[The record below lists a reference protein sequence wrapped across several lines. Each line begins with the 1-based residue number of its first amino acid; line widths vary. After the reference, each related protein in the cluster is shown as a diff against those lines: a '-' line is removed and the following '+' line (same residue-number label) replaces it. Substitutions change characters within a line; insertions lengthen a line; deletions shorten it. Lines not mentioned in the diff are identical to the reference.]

1 MLIVMEWDWLNDHL
15 RAVLN
20 TLYYTPMGEFMRTST
35 WAWPLFESLHF
46 MGMSLLAGTIVM
58 FDLRLLGFARAVPVR
73 AMHRLIPV
81 GIFGF
86 ILNLSTGICFICATP
101 DQYLFNA
108 AFRWK
113 VIFITIAGLNVLFFY
128 TRVFRRLESFA
139 AEHHAPPIG
148 ARLVGG
154 VSLAAWVGVMSAGR
168 LLTFFRPY
176 SSVTSNAAVPRP
188 AGPSQSSLSVQPPD
202 MPRSVSAV

>member
-1 MLIVMEWDWLNDHL
+1 MRIGLLDVWTTINEWAYALWMSVMRWDWLNDHL

-20 TLYYTPMGEFMRTST
+20 TLYYTPMGEFLRTST
-35 WAWPLFESLHF
+35 WAWPVFESLHF

-58 FDLRLLGFARAVPVR
+58 FDLRLLGFARAVPVP
-73 AMHRLIPV
+73 AMHRLIPF

-86 ILNLSTGICFICATP
+86 LLNMSTGICFICATP

-113 VIFITIAGLNVLFFY
+113 VIFITIAGLNVMFFY
-128 TRVFRRLESFA
+128 TRVFRRLESFT
-139 AEHHAPPIG
+139 AEHHAPPIP

-168 LLTFFRPY
+168 LLTFFRP
-176 SSVTSNAAVPRP
+176 
-188 AGPSQSSLSVQPPD
+188 
-202 MPRSVSAV
+202 

>member
-1 MLIVMEWDWLNDHL
+1 MLIVMKWDWLNDQL

-20 TLYYTPMGEFMRTST
+20 TLYYTPMGEFMRNST
-35 WAWPLFESLHF
+35 WAWPTFESLHF

-73 AMHRLIPV
+73 ALHRLIPF
-81 GIFGF
+81 GIAGF
-86 ILNLSTGICFICATP
+86 LLNMLTGICFICATP

-113 VIFITIAGLNVLFFY
+113 VIFITIAGLNVMFFY
-128 TRVFRRLESFA
+128 TRVFRRLETFS
-139 AEHHAPPIG
+139 AENVAPPLP

-154 VSLAAWVGVMSAGR
+154 VSLAAWIGVMSAGR
-168 LLTFFRPY
+168 LLTFFRP
-176 SSVTSNAAVPRP
+176 
-188 AGPSQSSLSVQPPD
+188 
-202 MPRSVSAV
+202 

>member
-1 MLIVMEWDWLNDHL
+1 MLIVLEWDWLNDQL

-58 FDLRLLGFARAVPVR
+58 FDLRLLGFARAVPVH
-73 AMHRLIPV
+73 AMHRLIPL

-86 ILNLSTGICFICATP
+86 VLNLSTGICFICATP

-128 TRVFRRLESFA
+128 TRVFRRLEAFSENLPPPFA
-139 AEHHAPPIG
+139 

-154 VSLAAWVGVMSAGR
+154 ISLGAWVGVMSAGR
-168 LLTFFRPY
+168 LLTFFRP
-176 SSVTSNAAVPRP
+176 
-188 AGPSQSSLSVQPPD
+188 
-202 MPRSVSAV
+202 

>member
-1 MLIVMEWDWLNDHL
+1 MLIVMEWDWLNDQL

-73 AMHRLIPV
+73 AMHRLIPF

-86 ILNLSTGICFICATP
+86 VLNMSTGICFISPPP
-101 DQYLFNA
+101 DHYLFTPP
-108 AFRWK
+108 FRWRGT
-113 VIFITIAGLNVLFFY
+113 FITMPGLNVLF
-128 TRVFRRLESFA
+128 S
-139 AEHHAPPIG
+139 
-148 ARLVGG
+148 
-154 VSLAAWVGVMSAGR
+154 
-168 LLTFFRPY
+168 
-176 SSVTSNAAVPRP
+176 
-188 AGPSQSSLSVQPPD
+188 
-202 MPRSVSAV
+202 